1 VDLEEA
7 NVSLVASTSEMALR
21 DTINALFI
29 FDLMARTHLLGAVF
43 QRTLG
48 RAFWPRKRILTY

>member
-1 VDLEEA
+1 VDLEAA

-29 FDLMARTHLLGAVF
+29 FDLMARTYVVRSRIPEDARPRVF
-43 QRTLG
+43 APQTH
-48 RAFWPRKRILTY
+48 T